1 MFILQ
6 KTPNRWDNF
15 KFVSP
20 KLEISFD
27 CHYKAFFVH
36 NFWLWWAW
44 GLHEHGSSCPTL
56 KVIFLRFP
64 HRVVFHSCLQN
75 FDELDRNLALLS
87 FQMDT
92 LHLIHRKYKLKN
104 AYLKKS
110 QQQIYREWEWW
121 QNAWERRW
129 RAWYC
134 RGYPERP
141 TQPEPLS
148 WNNNTV
154 TLIFLNKTAQK
165 TITIFP

>member
-6 KTPNRWDNF
+6 KSPNSWDNF

-20 KLEISFD
+20 KLEISLD
-27 CHYKAFFVH
+27 CHYKAFLSIAFGCDEH
-36 NFWLWWAW
+36 EGKLPNF
-44 GLHEHGSSCPTL
+44 ENNFPY
-56 KVIFLRFP
+56 VP
-64 HRVVFHSCLQN
+64 HRIVFHSRLQY

-92 LHLIHRKYKLKN
+92 LHLMHQKYKLKT

-121 QNAWERRW
+121 QSAWERRW
-129 RAWYC
+129 RTWYC

-141 TQPEPLS
+141 TQPGPLS

-154 TLIFLNKTAQK
+154 THIFLKKTAQK
-165 TITIFP
+165 TIQIFP